1 MSWKPYAHLKADEK
15 AICERWVSLIPL
27 QGRRE
32 YDVHLATPTLN
43 APAWWT
49 KKDLENWNAVTAKRI
64 DMVVHASDAI
74 WIMEVTPKVSKAAV
88 GGCMTYKEL
97 YEKEFKPSKP
107 VKMGIICE
115 MDDPAYHSTLK
126 NNEIGLWVV

>member
-15 AICERWVSLIPL
+15 AIAERWVKAIPL
-27 QGRRE
+27 QGKRE
-32 YDVHLATPTLN
+32 YDVHLATPTLH

-49 KKDLENWNAVTAKRI
+49 KKDLANWDAVTAKRI

-74 WIMEVTPKVSKAAV
+74 WIMEITPKVSKAAV
-88 GGCMTYKEL
+88 GGCLTYKEL

-115 MDDPAYHSTLK
+115 FDDPGYHPILK
-126 NNEIGLWVV
+126 KEKIGLWVV